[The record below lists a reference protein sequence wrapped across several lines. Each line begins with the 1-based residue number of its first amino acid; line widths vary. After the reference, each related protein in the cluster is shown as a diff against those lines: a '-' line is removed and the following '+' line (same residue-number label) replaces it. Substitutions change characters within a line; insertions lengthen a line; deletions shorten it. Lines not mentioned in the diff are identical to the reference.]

1 MTYYGAK
8 NLADSF
14 RTVRK
19 NTLTIA
25 SEIPE
30 EQYGFRAADGT
41 MSAGELLAHIA
52 VSPMWQIEVHGQK
65 IAQVDFA
72 FFGSRLEM
80 GKQAEAAL
88 RTKAEIIRAL
98 TENGEQFAAFVEKLD
113 EGTLSETVTFP
124 PPVQPAAKSR
134 FEMLL
139 GPKEHEMHHR
149 GQLMLIQRLLG
160 QVPELTRRR
169 GAAMAAR
176 TAQPARA

>member
-1 MTYYGAK
+1 
-8 NLADSF
+8 
-14 RTVRK
+14 
-19 NTLTIA
+19 
-25 SEIPE
+25 
-30 EQYGFRAADGT
+30 
-41 MSAGELLAHIA
+41 
-52 VSPMWQIEVHGQK
+52 
-65 IAQVDFA
+65 
-72 FFGSRLEM
+72 M
-80 GKQAEAAL
+80 GKQAGAAL

-169 GAAMAAR
+169 AAAMAAR

>member
-30 EQYGFRAADGT
+30 EQYGFRAAEGT
-41 MSAGELLAHIA
+41 MSVGELLAHIA

-88 RTKAEIIRAL
+88 RTKAEITRAL

-113 EGTLSETVTFP
+113 EGTLSEMVTFP
-124 PPVQPAAKSR
+124 PPVQPATKSR
-134 FEMLL
+134 FELLL

>member
-8 NLADSF
+8 NIAESF

-25 SEIPE
+25 NEIPE
-30 EQYGFRAADGT
+30 DQYGFRAADGT
-41 MSAGELLAHIA
+41 MSVGELLAHLA
-52 VSPMWQIEVHGQK
+52 VSPMWQLEVHGQK

-124 PPVQPAAKSR
+124 PPVQPATKSR

-149 GQLMLIQRLLG
+149 GQLMMVQRMLG

-176 TAQPARA
+176 AQQPARA